1 MRFSPKLIELLR
13 ADARTVVL
21 TGAGISAESG
31 VPTFRGD
38 DGLWS
43 KYNPAELA
51 SIAAF
56 KRDPKLVWE
65 WYLYRRS
72 VISKAEPNPGH
83 KTLAE
88 MDNHLSDFTLV
99 TQNVDNLHRLAGSER
114 VIELHGNI
122 WRNKCLDCNSPL
134 GQMDIDLDN
143 IPQCDCG
150 GLVRPDVVWFGEPLS
165 MEALEAA
172 IGKSEDAKL
181 FFSIGTLGVVYPA
194 ADLPL
199 LAKKSGAYLVEINPE
214 PTALTPYADEVLSG
228 KSGEILPT
236 IWQEVAERAS
246 SNWNPRPS
254 D

>member
-51 SIAAF
+51 SMAAF

-88 MDNHLSDFTLV
+88 MDKRLSDFALV

-122 WRNKCLDCNSPL
+122 WRNKCVNCDTPL
-134 GQMDIDLDN
+134 GQVDIDPDS
-143 IPQCDCG
+143 IPRCACG
-150 GLVRPDVVWFGEPLS
+150 GFVRPDVVWFGEPLPR
-165 MEALEAA
+165 EALETA
-172 IGKSEDAKL
+172 IEKSGDAKL
-181 FFSIGTLGVVYPA
+181 FFSIGTLAVVFPA
-194 ADLPL
+194 ADLPI

-214 PTALTPYADEVLSG
+214 STALTPYADEVFSG
-228 KSGEILPT
+228 KSGEVLPT
-236 IWQEVAERAS
+236 MWQEIAERAAS
-246 SNWNPRPS
+246 T
-254 D
+254 